1 MNYINVLFVQI
12 LIWDQ
17 FGAKIPIYG
26 LDLGKTSYK
35 DLVFAR
41 SEFLETQNQSL
52 RSILMYYIFQ
62 Y

>member
-1 MNYINVLFVQI
+1 MNYINVLYVEI

-17 FGAKIPIYG
+17 FGAKIPISG

-41 SEFLETQNQSL
+41 GE
-52 RSILMYYIFQ
+52 I
-62 Y
+62 